1 MKKVFVILAAAATAM
16 ILFSCDKQAKK
27 EPKVYE
33 TPIYQELAAK
43 YEAEPASGEVA
54 GIRSL
59 ELTPSGLYVMEKM
72 DGDVKTGV
80 FEKEAVDTD
89 LHLVRIKLKGYGKVE
104 IIDPTKAEGSVTL
117 TFIPEGETAPIIVSA
132 EPVAK
137 TTNPSPKVEAI
148 VGHSFK
154 VTATELVISDYKI
167 SKTFE
172 GGCDVAEI
180 LKYLE
185 GKLEKQGFKA
195 DKDYSGYTV
204 KDVTLTDA
212 SFIVRFANQKD
223 FTAGISVDKDNKF
236 SYKVSGEQVGN
247 PIFNGE
253 ANGSINFDK
262 WNEPIVSISAKIS
275 DNSGKEYT
283 GSVKFYLSEIDPT
296 KA

>member
-1 MKKVFVILAAAATAM
+1 M

-27 EPKVYE
+27 EPKVYD

-43 YEAEPASGEVA
+43 YEAEPVSMAASG
-54 GIRSL
+54 IRGL

-80 FEKEAVDTD
+80 FEKEAFDAD

-117 TFIPEGETAPIIVSA
+117 TFEPEGGAPIIVSA

-137 TTNPSPKVEAI
+137 TTDPSPKVGAI

-154 VTATELVISDYKI
+154 VTATELVISKYNI

-172 GGCDVAEI
+172 GGCDVPEI

-185 GKLEKQGFKA
+185 DKLKNQGFKA
-195 DKDYSGYTV
+195 DKDYSGYVV

-223 FTAGISVDKDNKF
+223 LTAGISLDKDNKF
-236 SYKVSGEQVGN
+236 SYKVSGAQVGN

-253 ANGSINFDK
+253 ANGSISFDK
-262 WNEPIVSISAKIS
+262 WNEPIVSISAKIT
-275 DNSGKEYT
+275 DNSGEEYT